1 MENKLPEGWE
11 WKKLGEI
18 AVVEKNVIL
27 PEDVKGT
34 YQKYIGLENI
44 EKDTG
49 RLTDFSETLG
59 DLIKSNK
66 YRFTTENILYGKL
79 RPYLNKVFLP
89 GFEGICSTDI
99 LTIKAIKGKAVREY
113 VALLMRQPFF
123 VSYANTRSSGAN
135 LPRINESKLLECK
148 VPVPSLETQ
157 QKIVAILEKAEETK
171 KLRAQADELTQK
183 LLQSVFLEMF
193 GDPVENPKNWNMKQ
207 LKDCIKIPLNSGWSP
222 KCSDDI
228 SGTPVFSLANLQ
240 DQGLSDEI
248 TKYYSGDL
256 PKKGLDLEI
265 GDLLISRSNTVE
277 LVGRIGRYNGKP
289 EKVLY
294 PDLMIRIRL
303 NENLVNSL
311 FFEKCMQLN
320 STRKLI
326 QKVSHGTSGSMV
338 KISQSSLLKL
348 PVILPPIELQQKFAE
363 ICNKMEKT
371 TESQKQ
377 SSLEINNLFDVLMQK
392 AFTGE
397 LVS

>member
-1 MENKLPEGWE
+1 
-11 WKKLGEI
+11 
-18 AVVEKNVIL
+18 
-27 PEDVKGT
+27 
-34 YQKYIGLENI
+34 
-44 EKDTG
+44 
-49 RLTDFSETLG
+49 
-59 DLIKSNK
+59 
-66 YRFTTENILYGKL
+66 
-79 RPYLNKVFLP
+79 
-89 GFEGICSTDI
+89 
-99 LTIKAIKGKAVREY
+99 
-113 VALLMRQPFF
+113 
-123 VSYANTRSSGAN
+123 
-135 LPRINESKLLECK
+135 
-148 VPVPSLETQ
+148 
-157 QKIVAILEKAEETK
+157 
-171 KLRAQADELTQK
+171 
-183 LLQSVFLEMF
+183 MF

-228 SGTPVFSLANLQ
+228 NGTPVFSLANLQ

-248 TKYYSGDL
+248 TKYYSGNL

-303 NENLVNSL
+303 NENFVNAL

-348 PVILPPIELQQKFAE
+348 PVILPSIGLQQKFAE
-363 ICNKMEKT
+363 ICNQIEIT

-377 SSLEINNLFDVLMQK
+377 SSLEINTLFDALMQK